1 LTRYESSLTDGICV
15 GEKRFLKSLLLDVEV
30 VSMLFSRLSI
40 LSGVGYDW
48 WLDVEAM
55 STFVEHAAVSFC
67 HSNSVLVVLA
77 GSRKNCV
84 SQQSPTRADQHNNT
98 TTH

>member
-1 LTRYESSLTDGICV
+1 
-15 GEKRFLKSLLLDVEV
+15 VEV
-30 VSMLFSRLSI
+30 VAVLFSRLSI

-67 HSNSVLVVLA
+67 SGGV

-84 SQQSPTRADQHNNT
+84 SQSPTRAEHQHNNT